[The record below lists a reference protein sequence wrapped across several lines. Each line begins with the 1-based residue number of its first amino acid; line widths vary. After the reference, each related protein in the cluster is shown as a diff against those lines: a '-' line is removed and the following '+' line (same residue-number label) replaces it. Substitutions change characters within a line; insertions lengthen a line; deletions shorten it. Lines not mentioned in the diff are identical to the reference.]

1 MADIV
6 CPLCGTTYEGLNLD
20 ETNGWFICT
29 KYDIDLC
36 LPGYGKKVKIPIV
49 LSILFYV
56 ICLMERAWYIS
67 GISPCR

>member
-20 ETNGWFICT
+20 ETNGWFICM

-36 LPGYGKKVKIPIV
+36 LPGYGKKVKIPLV
-49 LSILFYV
+49 NFSKNK
-56 ICLMERAWYIS
+56 EAHQSQR
-67 GISPCR
+67 

>member
-6 CPLCGTTYEGLNLD
+6 CPLCGTTYKGLNLD

-36 LPGYGKKVKIPIV
+36 LPGYGKKVKIPLQRRYGKSRKV
-49 LSILFYV
+49 SHQSENGQV
-56 ICLMERAWYIS
+56 CGER
-67 GISPCR
+67 

>member
-36 LPGYGKKVKIPIV
+36 
-49 LSILFYV
+49 
-56 ICLMERAWYIS
+56 S
-67 GISPCR
+67 GIRQESKDSVSQFLKK

>member
-36 LPGYGKKVKIPIV
+36 PMFVFDEKVK
-49 LSILFYV
+49 LDGAILQSKFEEALLGKLEPNV
-56 ICLMERAWYIS
+56 
-67 GISPCR
+67 

>member
-36 LPGYGKKVKIPIV
+36 LPGYGKKVKIPKEANQ
-49 LSILFYV
+49 SQ
-56 ICLMERAWYIS
+56 R
-67 GISPCR
+67 

>member
-36 LPGYGKKVKIPIV
+36 LPGYGKKVKIPLQRRYGKSRKV
-49 LSILFYV
+49 SQQSENGQV
-56 ICLMERAWYIS
+56 CGER
-67 GISPCR
+67 

>member
-36 LPGYGKKVKIPIV
+36 LPGYGKKVKIPLV
-49 LSILFYV
+49 NFSKTKKQ
-56 ICLMERAWYIS
+56 IS
-67 GISPCR
+67 HNVRNISTFRP